1 MKIIDKLS
9 GEFFIQPFE
18 QEDLRVEEL
27 NINNWHN
34 NMRDKKIPL
43 LCLVTCITM
52 SVIFIMVV

>member
-27 NINNWHN
+27 NTY
-34 NMRDKKIPL
+34 KQL
-43 LCLVTCITM
+43 AQ
-52 SVIFIMVV
+52 